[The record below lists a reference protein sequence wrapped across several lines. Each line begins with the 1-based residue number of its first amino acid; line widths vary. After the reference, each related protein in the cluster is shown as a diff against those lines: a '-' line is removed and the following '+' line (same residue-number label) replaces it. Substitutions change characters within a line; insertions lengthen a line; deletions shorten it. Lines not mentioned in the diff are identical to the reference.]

1 MRSAVRRSDALT
13 PTLLGL
19 FFLSV
24 YLLTGSNDLKH
35 NGDTLLRYQTTQAL
49 VDQHHAW
56 IDHPKSLDTRV
67 ARGVGGHLYT
77 FYAPGQAILMA
88 PLYVA
93 GKVVAHHLGLPYE
106 VTTLYATRSLDL
118 ILGTLLAV
126 LFYLLASSL
135 GYSRRSAVGLT
146 LIFGLATVA
155 WPDAQSGLEQT
166 QVNVFLLAAVYSAWQ
181 FVRHDCRSRRWL
193 AYAGSAIGWAVL
205 TRYDALLYLP
215 IIVAFP
221 IWMRSQASQRP
232 KLAAD
237 LAVYGLA
244 LAPWLLAV
252 ALWDYGRFGSVF
264 RTGLHEQTLGEPP
277 WLGLANL
284 LVSPGKGLIW
294 YLPLVFVLTWALKPF
309 FRKRAPL
316 ATFLTVLVLIP
327 IAFYSNV
334 QYWHGDPSWGP
345 RYLYTAVPYLLLPV
359 GEVFIAWRFL
369 GKVARVTFLGLVAT
383 SLVIQIS
390 AISVTQ
396 WRFWYR
402 LEAIQQQ
409 SVGAAGWFGTPFHWG
424 AQHYQYYW
432 TVRQS
437 PILIQLDNVYQVAR
451 LSLGDERYRLTVK
464 PDPLVS
470 NPADNYA
477 INTFA
482 FWWTDDRH
490 PLLGPRTRDTMAVA
504 LLGCAALSLGLLLAQ
519 MRGSGATRG
528 RRRSTIDLP
537 SFDSVAG

>member
-1 MRSAVRRSDALT
+1 MQSAVRRADALT
-13 PTLLGL
+13 PALLGL

-35 NGDTLLRYQTTQAL
+35 NGDTLLRYQTTRAL
-49 VDQHHAW
+49 VDQRHAW

-67 ARGVGGHLYT
+67 ARGVGGHLYA

-88 PLYVA
+88 PLYVL
-93 GKVVAHHLGLPYE
+93 GKVVAYILGLPDE

-118 ILGTLLAV
+118 ILGALLAV
-126 LFYLLASSL
+126 LFYLMASSL
-135 GYSRRSAVGLT
+135 DYGRRSAVGLT
-146 LIFGLATVA
+146 LVFGLATVA

-166 QVNVFLLAAVYSAWQ
+166 QVNLFLLAAVYSVWQ
-181 FVRHDCRSRRWL
+181 YVRHDCRSRRWL
-193 AYAGSAIGWAVL
+193 AYAGSAVGWAVL

-215 IIVAFP
+215 IIIAFP
-221 IWMRSQASQRP
+221 LWMRFRTGQRP

-237 LAVYGLA
+237 LVVYGLA

-294 YLPLVFVLTWALKPF
+294 YLPLVFALPWALPRF
-309 FRKRAPL
+309 CRKRAAL
-316 ATFLTVLVLIP
+316 ATFLAALVLIP

-334 QYWHGDPSWGP
+334 LYWHGDPSWGP
-345 RYLYTAVPYLLLPV
+345 RYLYTAVPYLVLPLGELL
-359 GEVFIAWRFL
+359 IAWRFL
-369 GKVARVTFLGLVAT
+369 GKLTRVAFLGLIAT
-383 SLVIQIS
+383 SLVIQVS

-402 LEAIQQQ
+402 IEAIQQQ

-432 TVRQS
+432 KVRQS
-437 PILIQLDNVYQVAR
+437 PILIQLDNVYQVTR
-451 LSLGDERYRLTVK
+451 LSLGDARYRLTVQ

-477 INTFA
+477 INSFA

-490 PLLGPRTRDTMAVA
+490 PLLGPHTRDAMALA
-504 LLGCAALSLGLLLAQ
+504 LLGCATLSLVLLLTQ
-519 MRGSGATRG
+519 IRGPGAIPGHG
-528 RRRSTIDLP
+528 RRAIDLP

>member
-1 MRSAVRRSDALT
+1 MRLALRRSDALT
-13 PTLLGL
+13 PALLGL
-19 FFLSV
+19 FILSV
-24 YLLTGSNDLKH
+24 YLLTGSSDLKH
-35 NGDTLLRYQTTQAL
+35 NGDTLLRYQTTQSL
-49 VDQHHAW
+49 VDQRHAW

-67 ARGVGGHLYT
+67 ARGVGGHLYA
-77 FYAPGQAILMA
+77 FYAPGQAILMG
-88 PLYVA
+88 PLYLA
-93 GKVVAHHLGLPYE
+93 GKVVAHHLKLPYE

-118 ILGTLLAV
+118 ILGALLAV
-126 LFYLLASSL
+126 LFYLMASSL
-135 GYSRRSAVGLT
+135 GYGRRSAVGLT

-166 QVNVFLLAAVYSAWQ
+166 QVNLFLFAAVYSVWQ
-181 FVRHDCRSRRWL
+181 FVRQDCRSRRWL
-193 AYAGSAIGWAVL
+193 AAAGSAVGWAVL
-205 TRYDALLYLP
+205 TRYDALLYVP
-215 IIVAFP
+215 ILIAFP
-221 IWMRSQASQRP
+221 SWMRFRSGQRP
-232 KLAAD
+232 KVAAD
-237 LAVYGLA
+237 LTVYGLA

-252 ALWDYGRFGSVF
+252 ALWDYGRLGSVF

-294 YLPLVFVLTWALKPF
+294 YLPLVFVLPWALKPF
-309 FRKRAPL
+309 FRKRASL

-334 QYWHGDPSWGP
+334 LYWHGDPSWGP
-345 RYLYTAVPYLLLPV
+345 RYLYTSVPYLVLPL
-359 GEVFIAWRFL
+359 GEVLIAWRFV

-383 SLVIQIS
+383 SLVIQVS

-402 LEAIQQQ
+402 LERIQQQ
-409 SVGAAGWFGTPFHWG
+409 SVGPAGWFGTPFHWG

-432 TVRQS
+432 KARQS

-451 LSLGDERYRLTVK
+451 LSLGDARYRLTVK

-477 INTFA
+477 INSFA

-490 PLLGPRTRDTMAVA
+490 PLLGSRTRDALALA
-504 LLGCAALSLGLLLAQ
+504 LLGCATLSLVLLLRQIWGPDAVH
-519 MRGSGATRG
+519 GRG
-528 RRRSTIDLP
+528 RRAIDLP

>member
-1 MRSAVRRSDALT
+1 MHSTFRLSDALT
-13 PTLLGL
+13 PVLLGL

-56 IDHPKSLDTRV
+56 IDHPKSLDTRM
-67 ARGVGGHLYT
+67 ARGVDGHLYA

-88 PLYVA
+88 PLYLA
-93 GKVVAHHLGLPYE
+93 GKFVAHHLGLPYE

-118 ILGTLLAV
+118 ILGAMLTI
-126 LFYLLASSL
+126 LFYLMASSL
-135 GYSRRSAVGLT
+135 GYGRRSAVGLT

-166 QVNVFLLAAVYSAWQ
+166 QVNLFLLAAVYSVWQ
-181 FVRHDCRSRRWL
+181 FVQHDCRSRRSL
-193 AYAGSAIGWAVL
+193 LYAGSAVGWAVL
-205 TRYDALLYLP
+205 TRYDALLYVP
-215 IIVAFP
+215 IIVALP
-221 IWMRSQASQRP
+221 IWMRFRTGLRP

-237 LAVYGLA
+237 VAVYLLA

-252 ALWDYGRFGSVF
+252 ALWDYLRFGSVVL
-264 RTGLHEQTLGEPP
+264 TGLHEQTLGEPP

-294 YLPLVFVLTWALKPF
+294 YLPLVFALPWALPRF
-309 FRKRAPL
+309 CRERATI
-316 ATFLTVLVLIP
+316 ATFLAVLVLIP

-345 RYLYTAVPYLLLPV
+345 RYLYTAVPYLILPL
-359 GEVFIAWRFL
+359 GEVFIAWRVL
-369 GKVARVTFLGLVAT
+369 SKVTRVAFVGLVAT
-383 SLVIQIS
+383 SLIIQVS

-402 LEAIQQQ
+402 LEAVQQQ
-409 SVGAAGWFGTPFHWG
+409 SVGAANWLGTPFRWG

-432 TVRQS
+432 QVRQS

-451 LSLGDERYRLTVK
+451 LSLGDARYRLTVK
-464 PDPLVS
+464 PDPFAS

-482 FWWTDDRH
+482 FWWNDDRH
-490 PLLGPRTRDTMAVA
+490 PLLGPRTRDAIVLV
-504 LLGCAALSLGLLLAQ
+504 LLGCATLSLVLLLVQTQDPGAL
-519 MRGSGATRG
+519 RGRG
-528 RRRSTIDLP
+528 RRAIDLP

>member
-1 MRSAVRRSDALT
+1 MRLALRRSDALT
-13 PTLLGL
+13 PALLGL

-49 VDQHHAW
+49 VDQDHAW

-67 ARGVGGHLYT
+67 AQGVGGHLYA

-93 GKVVAHHLGLPYE
+93 GKVVAHHLKLPYE

-118 ILGTLLAV
+118 ILGALLAV
-126 LFYLLASSL
+126 LFYLMASSL
-135 GYSRRSAVGLT
+135 GYGRRSAVGLT

-166 QVNVFLLAAVYSAWQ
+166 QVNLFLFAAVYSVWQ
-181 FVRHDCRSRRWL
+181 FVRQDCRSRRWV
-193 AYAGSAIGWAVL
+193 ACAGTAVGWAVL
-205 TRYDALLYLP
+205 TRYDALLYVP
-215 IIVAFP
+215 ILIVFP
-221 IWMRSQASQRP
+221 IWMRFQASQRP
-232 KLAAD
+232 KVAAD
-237 LAVYGLA
+237 LTVYGLA

-264 RTGLHEQTLGEPP
+264 RTGLHEQTLGESP
-277 WLGLANL
+277 WVGLANL

-294 YLPLVFVLTWALKPF
+294 YLPLVFALPWALKAF
-309 FRKRAPL
+309 FRKRASL

-334 QYWHGDPSWGP
+334 LYWHGDPSWGP
-345 RYLYTAVPYLLLPV
+345 RYLYTSVPYLVLPL
-359 GEVFIAWRFL
+359 GEVLIAWRFL
-369 GKVARVTFLGLVAT
+369 AKAPRVTFLGLVAT
-383 SLVIQIS
+383 SLVIQVS

-409 SVGAAGWFGTPFHWG
+409 SVEPADWFGTPFHWG

-432 TVRQS
+432 KVRQS

-451 LSLGDERYRLTVK
+451 LSLGDARYRLTVK

-477 INTFA
+477 INAFA

-490 PLLGPRTRDTMAVA
+490 PLLGPRTRDALALA
-504 LLGCAALSLGLLLAQ
+504 LLGCATLSLVLLLRQIWGPGAV
-519 MRGSGATRG
+519 RGRG
-528 RRRSTIDLP
+528 RRVIDLP